1 MIAHRGF
8 VIAHRGFVIAHRRDV
23 MAESVMSHWGTV
35 VAYLGV
41 VFHWEDAMAPKGG
54 VVANWKDVVSYLG
67 SCGGAL

>member
-1 MIAHRGF
+1 MI
-8 VIAHRGFVIAHRRDV
+8 
-23 MAESVMSHWGTV
+23 AESVMSHWGTV
-35 VAYLGV
+35 VAYLGL